1 MVTVPYGDV
10 SEGEVIALLKTV
22 AGVYPQRRVELTE
35 EVGDLKG
42 TPVVVTFLPV
52 TSRERESSDL
62 EGEGILSPFDAD
74 PFIEGLAR
82 VQGVK
87 AVENFSDLLGD
98 FWPKDESADDFIAA
112 VRQWRR
118 EGGSGK

>member
-1 MVTVPYGDV
+1 MVAVPYGGV

-52 TSRERESSDL
+52 TSRARESSDL
-62 EGEGILSPFDAD
+62 EGQGILSPFDAD
-74 PFIEGLAR
+74 PSIEGLAR

-87 AVENFSDLLGD
+87 AVENFSDLPGD
-98 FWPKDESADDFIAA
+98 FWPKDESADDFIGG